1 LFLPLLL
8 VLAYGRLH
16 HPSQISETEAE
27 PVINYQTCVVSNED
41 QIHVGKPVSCI
52 CKEIVTRS
60 IYAWSSP
67 TTLLWKPLCNTSI
80 PKVQIV
86 WLHSW
91 GSLWDSMIFIYFDRI
106 GSVEYGREFLFGGG
120 SLFKA
125 VGAPD
130 LRSRP

>member
-1 LFLPLLL
+1 MFLPLLL

-16 HPSQISETEAE
+16 HLSQISETEAE
-27 PVINYQTCVVSNED
+27 PIIKYQTCVVSNED
-41 QIHVGKPVSCI
+41 QILVGKPVSCI
-52 CKEIVTRS
+52 CKEIVTKS
-60 IYAWSSP
+60 IYVWSSP
-67 TTLLWKPLCNTSI
+67 TTLLWKPLCNTST

-91 GSLWDSMIFIYFDRI
+91 GSLWDPMIFIYFDRI
-106 GSVEYGREFLFGGG
+106 GSVEYGRKFLFGGG

-125 VGAPD
+125 VGASD